1 MMSAPVMSASTMI
14 PTMAIVMIVA
24 RVPMPIPAVAIIA
37 MAVVAGTEAEVN
49 RRRFDDHS
57 RLVITIIDRRG
68 IIDRRSRRT
77 IGCRPADNYARQGW
91 QRQPQSKVESH
102 PGLRSRNGSEENG
115 REQN

>member
-1 MMSAPVMSASTMI
+1 MPAMAMSTAMSTTTMI
-14 PTMAIVMIVA
+14 PTTMSIVV
-24 RVPMPIPAVAIIA
+24 RVPMPIIA
-37 MAVVAGTEAEVN
+37 AAVVAGTEAEVN
-49 RRRFDDHS
+49 RRGFDDHS

>member
-1 MMSAPVMSASTMI
+1 MPPMAMSATIMSTATMI
-14 PTMAIVMIVA
+14 PTMSIVA
-24 RVPMPIPAVAIIA
+24 RIPMPIIA
-37 MAVVAGTEAEVN
+37 MAVVAGTEAEIN
-49 RRRFDDHS
+49 RRFDDHS

-115 REQN
+115 S

>member
-1 MMSAPVMSASTMI
+1 MAMSTAIMSTTTMI
-14 PTMAIVMIVA
+14 PTTMSIVV
-24 RVPMPIPAVAIIA
+24 RVPVSIIA
-37 MAVVAGTEAEVN
+37 AAVVAGTEAEVN
-49 RRRFDDHS
+49 RRRFDDDS
-57 RLVITIIDRRG
+57 RLVIT

>member
-1 MMSAPVMSASTMI
+1 
-14 PTMAIVMIVA
+14 
-24 RVPMPIPAVAIIA
+24 MPIPAVAIIA

-49 RRRFDDHS
+49 RRRFDDYS
-57 RLVITIIDRRG
+57 RLG
-68 IIDRRSRRT
+68 IIDRGRCIIGLGCVITDRRSWRT